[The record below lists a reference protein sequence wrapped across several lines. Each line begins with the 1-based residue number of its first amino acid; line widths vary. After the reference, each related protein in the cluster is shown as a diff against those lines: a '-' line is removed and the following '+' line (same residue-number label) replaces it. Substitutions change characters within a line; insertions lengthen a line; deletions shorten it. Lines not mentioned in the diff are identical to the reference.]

1 MGRIEKSISNVS
13 FVTDTPGRPARRI
26 QAGSVRLAFRV
37 WNDAPAP
44 DGTLAPG
51 RPASPSALLL
61 HAPGED
67 AAEWEPLAEKL
78 APSWRV
84 HAPDLRGHGDSEQA
98 GPYTVDQLTDD
109 LEAFLDALGLRRVL
123 LAGHSIGAA
132 PAYLFA
138 ARCPDRVSRLILE
151 EPVPPFP
158 RKSFDLAQLA
168 GERAAGFSYD
178 PDALALSAE
187 FTDPPAAWRD
197 ALGDIKAPTL
207 LIAGGPASHIDQ
219 DRLAEMAGMIGDCEL
234 VTIPAGHWVHADAP
248 EDFTAAVTAF
258 LDR

>member
-1 MGRIEKSISNVS
+1 M
-13 FVTDTPGRPARRI
+13 TDTPGRPARRI

-44 DGTLAPG
+44 GGTLAPG
-51 RPASPSALLL
+51 RSASPSAVLL

-67 AAEWEPLAEKL
+67 AAQWESLALEL
-78 APSWRV
+78 VPSWRV

-109 LEAFLDALGLRRVL
+109 LEAFLDALGLHRVL
-123 LAGHSIGAA
+123 LVGHSAGAV
-132 PAYLFA
+132 PAYRFA
-138 ARCPDRVSRLILE
+138 ARCPDRVIRLILE

-158 RKSFDLAQLA
+158 RKPVEPSQLA
-168 GERAAGFSYD
+168 DEHTAGFSCD
-178 PDALALSAE
+178 PDVGALSAE

-219 DRLAEMAGMIGDCEL
+219 ERLTEMAGLIDDCEL
-234 VTIPAGHWVHADAP
+234 VTIPVGHWVHAEAP
-248 EDFTAAVTAF
+248 EEFTAAVTAF
-258 LDR
+258 LNR